1 MAARGTIAKQ
11 KITEKIAEFFGQD
24 YVGEFDKK
32 LYIWADDGG
41 EKVQIALSMTCPK
54 APVGAPQTAI
64 ATKNGGMDF
73 DVPAIEIPTVSASA
87 QLTDEELDNVRELM
101 RKLNL

>member
-11 KITEKIAEFFGQD
+11 KITEKIAEIFGQD

-41 EKVQIALSMTCPK
+41 ERVQIALSMTCPK
-54 APVGAPQTAI
+54 TTVGTPQTAI
-64 ATKNGGMDF
+64 PTKDGGMDF
-73 DVPAIEIPTVSASA
+73 DVPSIDVSAVPA
-87 QLTDEELDNVRELM
+87 YTELTDEELENVRELM